1 MSVSRYSV
9 ELAASALTAAIAVL
23 VGGSSYALGIGW
35 SDAGPESGYFPFY
48 ISVLL
53 FLGSVGTLVSALRAR
68 HRLGQPFI
76 ESGRGGAVAVF
87 TLTLLVFSLL
97 CSLVGMYPAVA
108 LYLGG
113 ITWWKGGLRP
123 VRAIALGLGA
133 TGFLFVAFEYAF
145 QLPLPKGPLLNLLGM
160 Y

>member
-1 MSVSRYSV
+1 MRVSRYSM

-23 VGGSSYALGIGW
+23 IGWSSYDLGIGW
-35 SDAGPESGYFPFY
+35 SEAGPESGYFPFY

-53 FLGSVGTLVSALRAR
+53 FLGSAGTLAGALRAR

-76 ESGRGGAVAVF
+76 ETGRGGAVAVF
-87 TLTLLVFSLL
+87 ALTLLVFSLL
-97 CSLVGMYPAVA
+97 CCVVGMYPAVA
-108 LYLGG
+108 LYLAGVTG
-113 ITWWKGGLRP
+113 WRGGLRP
-123 VRAIALGLGA
+123 IKAIALGLGVTA
-133 TGFLFVAFEYAF
+133 FLFIAFEYAF